1 VYAWFRH
8 PSYAGFF
15 YWALGTQLV
24 LQNPVSFVF
33 FAVSLWRF
41 FYYRT
46 RAEERALIKFF
57 GDEYEKYRQRVGV
70 KIPFIP

>member
-1 VYAWFRH
+1 M
-8 PSYAGFF
+8 
-15 YWALGTQLV
+15 
-24 LQNPVSFVF
+24 
-33 FAVSLWRF
+33 FAVLLWRF

-57 GDEYEKYRQRVGV
+57 GNDYVTYRQRVGV